1 MHNQKVEASV
11 FGATGLV
18 GSRLIE
24 YLKKDPDFVQV
35 NLVVRSPIKLN
46 AKKIKIHKIN
56 LFKKSE
62 IFKTLK
68 TSKVVFLSIGTTMS
82 KVKGDIDRYE
92 RIDFGI
98 TKDVAD
104 SCKELGVDK
113 LILVSSSGADLNS
126 KSFYLKLKGK
136 IEKYVSN
143 INLKS
148 VSIIRP
154 SLLLGKRNEKRFG
167 EKLAQ
172 IILPKISFLM
182 PSKYKPISAEKVAKA
197 MIQLSKTDS
206 EGVEIFNYAEIIN
219 LLDK

>member
-136 IEKYVSN
+136 IEKYVSD

-148 VSIIRP
+148 VSILRP
-154 SLLLGKRNEKRFG
+154 SLLLGKRNEKRFV
-167 EKLAQ
+167 EKIAQ
-172 IILPKISFLM
+172 MILPKISFLM
-182 PSKYKPISAEKVAKA
+182 PSKYRPISAEKVAKA

-206 EGVEIFNYAEIIN
+206 EGVKIFNYAEIIN

>member
-1 MHNQKVEASV
+1 MSNQKVKATV

-24 YLKKDPDFVQV
+24 YLKKDPGFVQV

-104 SCKELGVDK
+104 SCKELGIDK

-136 IEKYVSN
+136 IEKYVSD

-148 VSIIRP
+148 VSILRP
-154 SLLLGKRNEKRFG
+154 SLLLGKRNEKRFV
-167 EKLAQ
+167 EKIAQ
-172 IILPKISFLM
+172 MIIPKISFFM
-182 PSKYKPISAEKVAKA
+182 PSRYKPISAEKVAKA

-206 EGVEIFNYAEIIN
+206 EGVKIFNYAEIIN

>member
-1 MHNQKVEASV
+1 MNNQKVEASV

-24 YLKKDPDFVQV
+24 YLKKDPGFVQV

-148 VSIIRP
+148 VFIIRP

-197 MIQLSKTDS
+197 MIQLSKTES
-206 EGVEIFNYAEIIN
+206 EGVKIFNYAEIIN

>member
-136 IEKYVSN
+136 IEKYVSD

-148 VSIIRP
+148 VSILRP
-154 SLLLGKRNEKRFG
+154 SLLLGKRNEKRFV
-167 EKLAQ
+167 EKIAQ
-172 IILPKISFLM
+172 MIIPKISFFM
-182 PSKYKPISAEKVAKA
+182 PSRYKPISAEKVAKA

-206 EGVEIFNYAEIIN
+206 EGVKIFNYAEIIN

>member
-206 EGVEIFNYAEIIN
+206 EGVKIFNYAEIIN

>member
-1 MHNQKVEASV
+1 MHKQKVEASV

-104 SCKELGVDK
+104 SCKELGIDK

-136 IEKYVSN
+136 IEKYVSD

-148 VSIIRP
+148 VSILRP
-154 SLLLGKRNEKRFG
+154 SLLLGKRNEKRFV
-167 EKLAQ
+167 EKIAQ
-172 IILPKISFLM
+172 MIIPKISFFM
-182 PSKYKPISAEKVAKA
+182 PSRYKPISAEKVAKA

-206 EGVEIFNYAEIIN
+206 EGVKIFNYAEITD

>member
-1 MHNQKVEASV
+1 MHKQKVEASV

-136 IEKYVSN
+136 IEKYVSD

-148 VSIIRP
+148 VSILRP
-154 SLLLGKRNEKRFG
+154 SLLLGKRNEKRFV
-167 EKLAQ
+167 EKIAQ
-172 IILPKISFLM
+172 MIIPKISFFM
-182 PSKYKPISAEKVAKA
+182 PSRYKPISAEKVAKA

-206 EGVEIFNYAEIIN
+206 EGVKIFNYVEITD

>member
-1 MHNQKVEASV
+1 MHKQKVEASV

-18 GSRLIE
+18 GSKLIE

-136 IEKYVSN
+136 IEKYVSD

-148 VSIIRP
+148 VSILRP
-154 SLLLGKRNEKRFG
+154 SLLLGKRNEKRFV
-167 EKLAQ
+167 EKIAQ
-172 IILPKISFLM
+172 MIIPKISFFM
-182 PSKYKPISAEKVAKA
+182 PSRYKPISAEKVARA

-206 EGVEIFNYAEIIN
+206 EGVKIFNYPEITD

>member
-172 IILPKISFLM
+172 MILPKISFLM

-206 EGVEIFNYAEIIN
+206 EGVKIFNYAEIIN